1 MELMNLIK
9 PERLRLGDTIGI
21 IAPASAAA
29 SQEGYARSAAALERL
44 GFRSKFSTH
53 ARRQFGFL
61 AGTDA
66 ERAADFMSLF
76 ADDEVKAII
85 CLRGGY
91 GSARILPLL
100 DFDVIRRY
108 PKIFIGYSDITSLHC
123 ALRVKAGLV
132 SFHGP
137 MLLGAL
143 EHPEIPPFT
152 LQSLRKAIMEPAPA
166 GPISAGLAVKTV
178 VTIHGGRASGEL
190 IGGNLSVLVTTLGTP
205 YQPSFA
211 GRILFLEDID
221 EKPYRCD
228 RMLTHLLNAGL
239 LSQVAGVAVGMATN
253 CFDPKAALGTAY
265 RQMVEDVLAERLGG
279 LGVPVVRNLPFGH
292 VPLNAT
298 LPVGVRAM
306 LDADAGELVIEEAAV
321 F

>member
-1 MELMNLIK
+1 METLNLIK
-9 PERLRLGDTIGI
+9 PERLRFGDTIGI

-44 GFRSKFSTH
+44 GLNARFSTH
-53 ARRQFGFL
+53 ARRKLGFL

-66 ERAADFMSLF
+66 ERAADFMSMF
-76 ADDEVKAII
+76 ADDGVKAVI

-100 DFDVIRRY
+100 DFDVIRRH
-108 PKIFIGYSDITSLHC
+108 PKIFLGYSDITSLHC

-152 LQSLRKAIMEPAPA
+152 LRSLVKTIMEPAPP
-166 GPISAGLAVKTV
+166 GPISEGLSVKTV

-205 YQPSFA
+205 YQPDFA

-221 EKPYRCD
+221 EQPYRCD

-239 LSQVAGVAVGMATN
+239 LSQVAGIAVGMATN
-253 CFDPKAALGTAY
+253 CNDSKPVLGAVY

-292 VPLNAT
+292 VALNAT
-298 LPVGVRAM
+298 LPVGVRAT

-321 F
+321 T